1 MCLLNVEHCLETSS
15 NWVTNEAIVFVVS
28 NKPVA
33 AAKYDDHSRD
43 NRKSKRLEAKLDCFS
58 WTQSCFPTPQQ
69 VSHFNKCWRV
79 IHSFGF
85 CLNYGDLYQVF
96 IIMCLLITLINQ
108 RDFTHEREETLS
120 SLLQQYVM
128 GIGLYSCQFTAATRR
143 WSGNWPRNDVD
154 VCFYSTYLPNLMHF
168 CAPTLILR
176 KGKMSLFHSFSQ
188 LDWWMPHCMVFT
200 LNVLLHP
207 SRPRLV
213 PFLRF

>member
-108 RDFTHEREETLS
+108 RDFTHEREETLARIEEYIVLIVAAVS
-120 SLLQQYVM
+120 NGDWPLQLPIHGSDETMIWKLASQRRKCLL
-128 GIGLYSCQFTAATRR
+128 
-143 WSGNWPRNDVD
+143 
-154 VCFYSTYLPNLMHF
+154 
-168 CAPTLILR
+168 
-176 KGKMSLFHSFSQ
+176 LFH
-188 LDWWMPHCMVFT
+188 
-200 LNVLLHP
+200 LLAKSHA
-207 SRPRLV
+207 L
-213 PFLRF
+213 LRTNTNSTKR